1 MFDTHFSVFYYLL
14 MKLCNQ
20 SRGNVTVQ
28 AGPPLRVPCLNCN
41 EETTMENKR
50 AETTDERHLWN
61 IDINDRSPHGICV
74 MYVRL
79 NEAGAPYDWCFDY
92 CNPALARAEGTTPEE
107 LRGKSYFE
115 LHPGSSREW
124 LPYYYRAAYEDTYQ
138 AFDIVSQRT
147 GTYLRIEALPTG
159 KTGYCMCVLYNIQ
172 QEIIEKEHQNR
183 QLQEMYQQLANEK
196 KVLDQLCTD
205 YTAVYHVNVDTGAF
219 DILHIAQDTNASRLM
234 DRNYTN
240 FDEFSDV
247 YLDTYFYPEA
257 REAFRAWL
265 RVANLRKLLA
275 EQPRVTNHYESM
287 PTPSGHRFFEA
298 QVVRTHDAEGR
309 MYALIGFRCIDDI
322 MERETA
328 IQKKLKTALDEA
340 QLRYEIISAIAKAY
354 TTILRIDLV
363 QDSAEKITDRGQA
376 QAIVQL
382 EKTASAALRKACDQ
396 RVAPEYREA
405 AKKFMDL
412 SNLSERMAHDDI
424 LDTEY
429 KMVDGNWHRFCFL
442 VKKRDET
449 GCVTHVLATVRS
461 ISDVKRRELDLVYQ
475 ADAAKREGEMKA
487 RFLSNMS
494 HDIRTPLN
502 GVIGLVNLACQYPE
516 NLEMLTKIRSKE
528 RETLQYLVSLVNDIL
543 DMNKLASGTIE
554 ERELDF
560 DLVDLLVRLNQQ
572 AQTKAEKKGV
582 QYQIDWHRGDIRHPA
597 LRGNPVY
604 LTRILTNITDNA
616 IKFSEPGTTVR
627 VWGEE
632 VTGATPAS
640 GNASATRVVTSQ
652 DSPAAGTTTPDTRQD
667 TPVSGTTAL
676 VDAGASAADPAREVT
691 GAAAETLAS
700 EAAPQ
705 KTVFRFYCE
714 DQGCGM
720 SEETLHRVGMAFAQG
735 VETSRTQ
742 YQGAGLGLAITKQMV
757 DRMGGQMKIESTLG
771 VGTKLIIELPFAIGE
786 QSAIHPEGQNFDE
799 TPVEGIRALVVEDN
813 ELNREIATFM
823 LENHG
828 IEVTPAVDGQE
839 AVEIFENSAP
849 GYFGA
854 IYMDIMMPRM
864 NGLDATRAIRAMK
877 RRDARVIPIIAMS
890 ANAFSDDIINGR
902 LAGMNRHLAKPVDE
916 EGMIRAL
923 RECMSEND
931 VLKLSEDL

>member
-1 MFDTHFSVFYYLL
+1 
-14 MKLCNQ
+14 
-20 SRGNVTVQ
+20 
-28 AGPPLRVPCLNCN
+28 
-41 EETTMENKR
+41 MENKR
-50 AETTDERHLWN
+50 AETTDERQLWN

-74 MYVRL
+74 IHVLL

-115 LHPGSSREW
+115 LRPGSSREW
-124 LPYYYRAAYEDTYQ
+124 LPYYYRAAYEDSYQ
-138 AFDIVSQRT
+138 EFDIVSQRT

-159 KTGYCMCVLYNIQ
+159 KPGYCMCILYNIQ
-172 QEIIEKEHQNR
+172 QEIIEKERQNQ
-183 QLQEMYQQLANEK
+183 QLQEMYQQLADEK

-205 YTAVYHVNVDTGAF
+205 YTAVYQVNVDTGAF
-219 DILHIAQDTNASRLM
+219 SILHLASGTNASRLM
-234 DRNYTN
+234 GQNYASY
-240 FDEFSDV
+240 DEFTDHYV
-247 YLDTYFYPEA
+247 EAYLYPEA
-257 REAFRAWL
+257 RETLRSWL
-265 RVANLRKLLA
+265 RVANLRKMLS
-275 EQPRVTNHYESM
+275 EQPRVTSHYESM
-287 PTPSGHRFFEA
+287 PTPTGHRYFEA
-298 QVVRTHDAEGR
+298 QIVRTHDAQGQ
-309 MYALIGFRCIDDI
+309 MYALIGFRCIDPI

-328 IQKKLKTALDEA
+328 VQKELKAALDAA

-354 TTILRIDLV
+354 TTIVRIDLV
-363 QDSAEKITDRGQA
+363 QDRLKKISISGYAE
-376 QAIVQL
+376 AIVQS

-396 RVAPEYREA
+396 TVAPEYREA
-405 AKKFMDL
+405 VKKFMEL
-412 SNLSERMAHDDI
+412 STLPERMAHDDI

-429 KMVDGNWHRFCFL
+429 KMVDGNWHRLTYL

-449 GCVTHVLATVRS
+449 GRVTHVLATVRS
-461 ISDVKRRELDLVYQ
+461 TSDVKRRELDLVYQ
-475 ADAAKREGEMKA
+475 AHAAKREGEMKA
-487 RFLSNMS
+487 RFLASMS

-502 GVIGLVNLACQYPE
+502 GVIGLVNLAEQYPK
-516 NLEMLTKIRSKE
+516 NLEMLTKIRLKE

-543 DMNKLASGTIE
+543 DMNNLASGTIE

-572 AQTKAEKKGV
+572 AQAKAEKKGV

-632 VTGATPAS
+632 VAGATS
-640 GNASATRVVTSQ
+640 TSDNASATAVVTAQ
-652 DSPAAGTTTPDTRQD
+652 DAPAAGTTTPDTRQD
-667 TPVSGTTAL
+667 SPAS
-676 VDAGASAADPAREVT
+676 GASAADPAREVT
-691 GAAAETLAS
+691 GATAETLAS
-700 EAAPQ
+700 EAVPQ

-720 SEETLHRVGMAFAQG
+720 SEETLHRVGMAFTQEA
-735 VETSRTQ
+735 ETSRTQ
-742 YQGAGLGLAITKQMV
+742 YQGAGLGLAITKQLV
-757 DRMGGQMKIESTLG
+757 ERMGGQMKIESTLG
-771 VGTKLIIELPFAIGE
+771 VGTKLMIELPFGIGE
-786 QSAIHPEGQNFDE
+786 KSTIHATGQNFDE
-799 TPVEGIRALVVEDN
+799 IPVEGIRALVVEDN
-813 ELNREIATFM
+813 ELNRDIATFM

-839 AVEIFENSAP
+839 AVEIFGNSAP

-877 RRDARVIPIIAMS
+877 RRDAHVIPIIAMS
-890 ANAFSDDIINGR
+890 ANAFADDIINGR
-902 LAGMNRHLAKPVDE
+902 LAGMNRHLAKPVNED
-916 EGMIRAL
+916 GMIRAL

-931 VLKLSEDL
+931 PLKLSEEL

>member
-1 MFDTHFSVFYYLL
+1 
-14 MKLCNQ
+14 
-20 SRGNVTVQ
+20 
-28 AGPPLRVPCLNCN
+28 
-41 EETTMENKR
+41 MENKR
-50 AETTDERHLWN
+50 AETTDERQLWN

-74 MYVRL
+74 MHVLL

-115 LHPGSSREW
+115 LRPGSSREW
-124 LPYYYRAAYEDTYQ
+124 LPYYYRAAYEDSYQ

-159 KTGYCMCVLYNIQ
+159 KPGYCMCILYNIQ
-172 QEIIEKEHQNR
+172 QEIIEKERQNQ
-183 QLQEMYQQLANEK
+183 QLQEMYQQLADEK

-205 YTAVYHVNVDTGAF
+205 YTAVYQVNVDTGAF
-219 DILHIAQDTNASRLM
+219 SILHLASGSNASRLM
-234 DRNYTN
+234 GQDYASY
-240 FDEFSDV
+240 DEFTDHYV
-247 YLDTYFYPEA
+247 EAYLYPEA
-257 REAFRAWL
+257 REALRSWL
-265 RVANLRKLLA
+265 RVANIRKMLS
-275 EQPRVTNHYESM
+275 EQPRVTGHYEST

-298 QVVRTHDAEGR
+298 QIVRTHDAQGQ
-309 MYALIGFRCIDDI
+309 MYALIGYRCIDPI
-322 MERETA
+322 MEREKA
-328 IQKKLKTALDEA
+328 VQQELKTALDEA

-354 TTILRIDLV
+354 TTIVRIDLV
-363 QDSAEKITDRGQA
+363 QDRLKKISISGYAEAIA
-376 QAIVQL
+376 QS
-382 EKTASAALRKACDQ
+382 EKTASAALWKACDQ
-396 RVAPEYREA
+396 TVAPEYREA
-405 AKKFMDL
+405 VKKFMDL
-412 SNLSERMAHDDI
+412 SNLPERMAHDDI

-449 GCVTHVLATVRS
+449 GRVTNVLATVRS

-475 ADAAKREGEMKA
+475 ADAAKREGELKA

-502 GVIGLVNLACQYPE
+502 GVIGLVNLAEQYPRD
-516 NLEMLTKIRSKE
+516 LEMLTKIRSKE

-572 AQTKAEKKGV
+572 AQAKAEKKGV
-582 QYQIDWHRGDIRHPA
+582 QYQIDWNRGDIRHPA

-632 VTGATPAS
+632 VASDTPAS
-640 GNASATRVVTSQ
+640 GNASATSVVTSQ
-652 DSPAAGTTTPDTRQD
+652 DSPA
-667 TPVSGTTAL
+667 S
-676 VDAGASAADPAREVT
+676 GASAADPAREVT
-691 GAAAETLAS
+691 GTAAETLAQDT
-700 EAAPQ
+700 ALQ

-720 SEETLHRVGMAFAQG
+720 SEETLHRVGMAFTQG

-771 VGTKLIIELPFAIGE
+771 VGTKLMIELPFAIGE

-799 TPVEGIRALVVEDN
+799 IPVEGIRALVVEDN

-902 LAGMNRHLAKPVDE
+902 LAGMNRHLAKPVNE
-916 EGMIRAL
+916 AGMIRAL

-931 VLKLSEDL
+931 PLKLSEEL

>member
-1 MFDTHFSVFYYLL
+1 
-14 MKLCNQ
+14 
-20 SRGNVTVQ
+20 
-28 AGPPLRVPCLNCN
+28 
-41 EETTMENKR
+41 MENKR
-50 AETTDERHLWN
+50 AETTDERQLWN

-74 MYVRL
+74 MHVLL

-115 LHPGSSREW
+115 LRPGSSREW
-124 LPYYYRAAYEDTYQ
+124 LPYYYRAAYEDSYQ

-159 KTGYCMCVLYNIQ
+159 KPGYCMCILYNIQ
-172 QEIIEKEHQNR
+172 QEIIEKERQNQ
-183 QLQEMYQQLANEK
+183 QLQEMYQQLADEK

-205 YTAVYHVNVDTGAF
+205 YTAVYQVNVDTGAF
-219 DILHIAQDTNASRLM
+219 SILHLASGSNASRLM
-234 DRNYTN
+234 GQDYASY
-240 FDEFSDV
+240 DEFTDHYV
-247 YLDTYFYPEA
+247 EAYLYPEA
-257 REAFRAWL
+257 REALRSWL
-265 RVANLRKLLA
+265 RVANIRKMLS
-275 EQPRVTNHYESM
+275 EQPRVTGHYESM

-298 QVVRTHDAEGR
+298 QIVRTHDAQGQ
-309 MYALIGFRCIDDI
+309 MYALIGYRCIDPI
-322 MERETA
+322 MEREKA
-328 IQKKLKTALDEA
+328 VQQELKTALDEA

-354 TTILRIDLV
+354 TTIVRIDLV
-363 QDSAEKITDRGQA
+363 QDRLKKISISGYAEAIA
-376 QAIVQL
+376 QS
-382 EKTASAALRKACDQ
+382 EKTASAALWKACDQ
-396 RVAPEYREA
+396 TVAPEYREA
-405 AKKFMDL
+405 VKKFMDL
-412 SNLSERMAHDDI
+412 SNLPERMAHDDI

-449 GCVTHVLATVRS
+449 GRVTNVLATVRS

-475 ADAAKREGEMKA
+475 ADAAKREGELKA

-502 GVIGLVNLACQYPE
+502 GVIGLVNLAEQYPRD
-516 NLEMLTKIRSKE
+516 LEMLTKIRSKE

-572 AQTKAEKKGV
+572 AQAKAEKKGV
-582 QYQIDWHRGDIRHPA
+582 QYQIDWNRGDIRHPA

-632 VTGATPAS
+632 VASDTPAS
-640 GNASATRVVTSQ
+640 GNASATSVVTSQ
-652 DSPAAGTTTPDTRQD
+652 DSPA
-667 TPVSGTTAL
+667 S
-676 VDAGASAADPAREVT
+676 GASAADPAREVT
-691 GAAAETLAS
+691 GAAAETLAQDT
-700 EAAPQ
+700 ALQ

-720 SEETLHRVGMAFAQG
+720 SEETLHRVGMAFTQG

-771 VGTKLIIELPFAIGE
+771 VGTKLMIELPFAIGE

-799 TPVEGIRALVVEDN
+799 IPVEGIRALVVEDN

-902 LAGMNRHLAKPVDE
+902 LAGMNRHLAKPVNE
-916 EGMIRAL
+916 AGMIRAL

-931 VLKLSEDL
+931 PLKLSEEL

>member
-1 MFDTHFSVFYYLL
+1 
-14 MKLCNQ
+14 
-20 SRGNVTVQ
+20 
-28 AGPPLRVPCLNCN
+28 
-41 EETTMENKR
+41 MENKQ

-74 MYVRL
+74 MHVLL

-92 CNPALARAEGTTPEE
+92 CNPALARAEGTTPEA

-115 LHPGSSREW
+115 LRPNSSREW

-147 GTYLRIEALPTG
+147 GTYLRVEALPTG
-159 KTGYCMCVLYNIQ
+159 KTGYCMCILYNIQ
-172 QEIIEKEHQNR
+172 QEIIDKERQN
-183 QLQEMYQQLANEK
+183 QKLKEMYQQLADEK

-205 YTAVYHVNVDTGAF
+205 YTAVYQVNVDTGTF
-219 DILHIAQDTNASRLM
+219 NVLHIASGSNASRLM
-234 DRNYTN
+234 DRDYTD
-240 FDEFSDV
+240 FDAFTDRYVET
-247 YLDTYFYPEA
+247 YLYSEE
-257 REAFRAWL
+257 RERFRSWL
-265 RVANLRKLLA
+265 RVANLRKLLS
-275 EQPRVTNHYESM
+275 EQPRVTGHYESV
-287 PTPSGHRFFEA
+287 PTPDGHRYFEA
-298 QVVRTHDAEGR
+298 QIVRTYDAQGQ
-309 MYALIGFRCIDDI
+309 MCALIGFRCIDAI
-322 MERETA
+322 MEREKA
-328 IQKKLKTALDEA
+328 VQQKLKTALDEA
-340 QLRYEIISAIAKAY
+340 QLRYEIISAISKAY
-354 TTILRIDLV
+354 TTIVRIDLA
-363 QDSAEKITDRGQA
+363 QDRVEKISDRGNA
-376 QAIVQL
+376 QYIAQT
-382 EKTASAALRKACDQ
+382 EKTASAGLRKVCDAL
-396 RVAPEYREA
+396 VAPEYRA
-405 AKKFMDL
+405 AVKKFMDL
-412 SNLSERMAHDDI
+412 SSLPERMAHDDV

-429 KMVDGNWHRFCFL
+429 KMVDGSWHRLSFL

-449 GCVTHVLATVRS
+449 GRVTHVLCAVRS

-502 GVIGLVNLACQYPE
+502 GVIGLVNLAEQYPRD
-516 NLEMLTKIRSKE
+516 LEMLTKIRVRE
-528 RETLQYLVSLVNDIL
+528 RETLQYLVSLVNGIL
-543 DMNKLASGTIE
+543 DMNKLASGAIE
-554 ERELDF
+554 ERSLDF
-560 DLVDLLVRLNQQ
+560 DLVDLLVRVNQQ
-572 AQTKAEKKGV
+572 ALTKAEKKGI
-582 QYQIDWHRGDIRHPA
+582 QYQIDWKRGDIRHPA

-604 LTRILTNITDNA
+604 LSRILTNITDNA
-616 IKFSEPGTTVR
+616 IKFSEPGTTIR

-632 VTGATPAS
+632 VTDTPAS
-640 GNASATRVVTSQ
+640 
-652 DSPAAGTTTPDTRQD
+652 DM
-667 TPVSGTTAL
+667 TAP
-676 VDAGASAADPAREVT
+676 VDAGASVTASDREVT
-691 GAAAETLAS
+691 STGAETLAS
-700 EAAPQ
+700 EATPQ

-720 SEETLHRVGMAFAQG
+720 SEETLQRVGMAFTQG
-735 VETSRTQ
+735 EETSRTQ

-771 VGTKLIIELPFAIGE
+771 VGTKLMIELPFAIGE
-786 QSAIHPEGQNFDE
+786 QSALHPEGQSFDE
-799 TPVEGIRALVVEDN
+799 ISVAGIRALVVEDN

-828 IEVTPAVDGQE
+828 LEVTPAVDGQE
-839 AVEIFENSAP
+839 AVEIFEKSAP

-890 ANAFSDDIINGR
+890 ANAFADDIINGR

-916 EGMIRAL
+916 ESMIRAL

-931 VLKLSEDL
+931 VLKLSDEL

>member
-1 MFDTHFSVFYYLL
+1 
-14 MKLCNQ
+14 
-20 SRGNVTVQ
+20 
-28 AGPPLRVPCLNCN
+28 
-41 EETTMENKR
+41 MENKR
-50 AETTDERHLWN
+50 AETTDERQLWN

-74 MYVRL
+74 IHVLL

-115 LHPGSSREW
+115 LRPGSSREW
-124 LPYYYRAAYEDTYQ
+124 LPYYYRAAYEDSYQ
-138 AFDIVSQRT
+138 EFDIVSQRT

-159 KTGYCMCVLYNIQ
+159 KPGYCMCILYNIQ
-172 QEIIEKEHQNR
+172 QEIIEKERQNQ
-183 QLQEMYQQLANEK
+183 QLQEMYQQLADEK

-205 YTAVYHVNVDTGAF
+205 YTAVYQVNVDTGAF
-219 DILHIAQDTNASRLM
+219 SILHLASGSNASRLM
-234 DRNYTN
+234 GQNYASY
-240 FDEFSDV
+240 DEFTDHYV
-247 YLDTYFYPEA
+247 EAYLYPEA
-257 REAFRAWL
+257 REALRSWL
-265 RVANLRKLLA
+265 RVENIRKMLS
-275 EQPRVTNHYESM
+275 EHPRVTGHYESM
-287 PTPSGHRFFEA
+287 PTSTGQRFFEA
-298 QVVRTHDAEGR
+298 QIVRTHDAQGQ
-309 MYALIGFRCIDDI
+309 MYALIGYRCIDPI
-322 MERETA
+322 MEREKA
-328 IQKKLKTALDEA
+328 VQQELKTALDEA

-354 TTILRIDLV
+354 TTIVRIDLV
-363 QDSAEKITDRGQA
+363 QDRLKKISIGGYAE
-376 QAIVQL
+376 AIVQS

-396 RVAPEYREA
+396 TVAPEYREA
-405 AKKFMDL
+405 VKKFMDL
-412 SNLSERMAHDDI
+412 SNLPERMAHDDI

-449 GCVTHVLATVRS
+449 GRVTNVLATVRS

-475 ADAAKREGEMKA
+475 ADAAKREGELKA

-502 GVIGLVNLACQYPE
+502 GVIGLVNLAEQYPRD
-516 NLEMLTKIRSKE
+516 LEMLTKIRSKE

-572 AQTKAEKKGV
+572 AQAKAEKKGV
-582 QYQIDWHRGDIRHPA
+582 QYQIDWNRGDIRHPA

-632 VTGATPAS
+632 VASDTPAS
-640 GNASATRVVTSQ
+640 GNASATSVVTSQ
-652 DSPAAGTTTPDTRQD
+652 NSPA
-667 TPVSGTTAL
+667 S
-676 VDAGASAADPAREVT
+676 GASAADLAREVT
-691 GAAAETLAS
+691 SATAETLAS
-700 EAAPQ
+700 GAVPQ

-720 SEETLHRVGMAFAQG
+720 SEETLHRVGMAFTQET
-735 VETSRTQ
+735 ETSRTQ
-742 YQGAGLGLAITKQMV
+742 YQGAGLGLAITKQLV
-757 DRMGGQMKIESTLG
+757 ERMGGRMKIESTLG
-771 VGTKLIIELPFAIGE
+771 VGTKLMIELPFAIGE
-786 QSAIHPEGQNFDE
+786 QNAIHPEGQNFDE
-799 TPVEGIRALVVEDN
+799 IPVEGIRALVVEDN

-849 GYFGA
+849 DYFGA

-916 EGMIRAL
+916 DGMIRAL

-931 VLKLSEDL
+931 PLKLSEEL

>member
-1 MFDTHFSVFYYLL
+1 
-14 MKLCNQ
+14 
-20 SRGNVTVQ
+20 
-28 AGPPLRVPCLNCN
+28 
-41 EETTMENKR
+41 MENKR
-50 AETTDERHLWN
+50 AETTDERQLWN

-74 MYVRL
+74 MHVRL
-79 NEAGAPYDWCFDY
+79 NESGAPYDWCFDY

-138 AFDIVSQRT
+138 EFDIVSQRT
-147 GTYLRIEALPTG
+147 GTYLRVEALPTG
-159 KTGYCMCVLYNIQ
+159 KPGYCMCILYNIQ
-172 QEIIEKEHQNR
+172 QEIVEKERQNQ

-205 YTAVYHVNVDTGAF
+205 YTAVYNVDVDTGAF
-219 DILHIAQDTNASRLM
+219 EILHIAQDTNASRLM

-275 EQPRVTNHYESM
+275 ERPRVTNHYESM

-298 QVVRTHDAEGR
+298 QVVRTYDAQGQ
-309 MYALIGFRCIDDI
+309 MYALVGFRCIDPI

-328 IQKKLKTALDEA
+328 VQKKLKTALDEA

-354 TTILRIDLV
+354 TTIVRIDLV
-363 QDSAEKITDRGQA
+363 QDTVEEITDHSESAKITRG
-376 QAIVQL
+376 
-382 EKTASAALRKACDQ
+382 EKCASVGLRKICDTL
-396 RVAPEYREA
+396 VAPAYREA
-405 AKKFMDL
+405 VRKFMDL
-412 SNLSERMAHDDI
+412 STLAERMQDEEI

-429 KMVDGNWHRFCFL
+429 QMVDGSWHRLSFM
-442 VKKRDET
+442 VKKRDEA
-449 GCVTHVLATVRS
+449 GRVTNVLATVRS

-475 ADAAKREGEMKA
+475 AEAAKREGEMKA

-516 NLEMLTKIRSKE
+516 NLEMLTKIRTRE

-543 DMNKLASGTIE
+543 DMNKLASGALE

-560 DLVDLLVRLNQQ
+560 DIVETLLEINRN
-572 AQTKAEKKGV
+572 AQRKAEQKGV
-582 QYQIDWHRGDIRHPA
+582 HYQIDWGRDDIRHTA

-604 LTRILTNITDNA
+604 LSRILTNITDNA
-616 IKFSEPGTTVR
+616 IKFSEPGTTIH

-632 VTGATPAS
+632 LTDTAQAGGDASAAGTVTAQDTPAS
-640 GNASATRVVTSQ
+640 
-652 DSPAAGTTTPDTRQD
+652 D
-667 TPVSGTTAL
+667 
-676 VDAGASAADPAREVT
+676 REVT
-691 GAAAETLAS
+691 SAAAETLAQA
-700 EAAPQ
+700 AAPQ
-705 KTVFRFYCE
+705 KTMFHFYCE

-720 SEETLHRVGMAFAQG
+720 SEETLHRVGMAFTQEA
-735 VETSRTQ
+735 ETSRTQ
-742 YQGAGLGLAITKQMV
+742 YQGAGLGLAITKQLV
-757 DRMGGQMKIESTLG
+757 ERMGGQMKIESALG
-771 VGTKLIIELPFAIGE
+771 VGTKVMIELSFSIGE
-786 QSAIHPEGQNFDE
+786 KSTIHATGQNVDE
-799 TPVEGIRALVVEDN
+799 ISLEGIRALVVEDN

-839 AVEIFENSAP
+839 AVEIFANSAP
-849 GYFGA
+849 SYFGA

-877 RRDARVIPIIAMS
+877 RRDAHVIPIIAMS
-890 ANAFSDDIINGR
+890 ANAFADDIINGR

-931 VLKLSEDL
+931 VLKLSDEL